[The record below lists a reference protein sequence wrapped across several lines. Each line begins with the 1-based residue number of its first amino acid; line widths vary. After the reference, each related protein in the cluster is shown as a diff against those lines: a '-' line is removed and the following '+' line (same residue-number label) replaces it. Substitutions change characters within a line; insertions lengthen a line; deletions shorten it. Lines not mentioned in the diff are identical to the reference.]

1 MEEKPDLLAVLA
13 QAGVS
18 LPERT
23 DRPFFVLCPFHR
35 DEKHPNLHVDPE
47 RGLFHCFA
55 CGVATRRSSGTHAAR
70 FYHLALMGP
79 AGEPARALLE
89 RRGIDLAAM
98 QRLSATRFVP

>member
-55 CGVATRRSSGTHAAR
+55 CGVGGDSYTFAGLQLFGPSFDHRDPAQFRDACSPLLPPGVDGTGR
-70 FYHLALMGP
+70 
-79 AGEPARALLE
+79 
-89 RRGIDLAAM
+89 
-98 QRLSATRFVP
+98 